1 VALHARALVR
11 AYGRA
16 RCSTTMQQMRTIVT
30 PPFLLPTSNCTTKVV
45 IGAINIGVYP
55 NDRAFFAA
63 GGPVS
68 ATATQHIL
76 RLLRLDISAFNASST
91 TSPQQQVGRHQVLWP
106 RVRGR
111 VQRAIDETNSRSPL
125 DNNGH
130 CMHTTHLVHGTR
142 LCRAATFFDY
152 AKGTSTTI
160 GMVPRASIATYKAW

>member
-1 VALHARALVR
+1 MYEPPYKYRCTAIHNKGGMCPHSLSFKGNYISYIKAQYDLVALHARGLVH

-16 RCSTTMQQMRTIVT
+16 RCNTTMQQLRTIVT
-30 PPFLLPTSNCTTKVV
+30 PPFLLPASNCTTKVV

-111 VQRAIDETNSRSPL
+111 AQRGD
-125 DNNGH
+125 
-130 CMHTTHLVHGTR
+130 
-142 LCRAATFFDY
+142 
-152 AKGTSTTI
+152 
-160 GMVPRASIATYKAW
+160 